1 MATIQDRIRSIVA
14 SKLGIT
20 EDEITPDKNLTNDLG
35 ADSLDVVE
43 LSMELERE
51 FNLKFEDTDT
61 EKIQTVEDLYKLI
74 EEYTSKLIFLFLKPE
89 IFKTVHHEIIG
100 KQGGLDYRRR
110 SRHRQ
115 GHRPSFRQ

>member
-1 MATIQDRIRSIVA
+1 MATIQDRVRSIVA

-20 EDEITPDKNLTNDLG
+20 EEEITPEKNLTNDLG

-61 EKIQTVEDLYKLI
+61 EKIQTVDDLCKLI
-74 EEYTSKLIFLFLKPE
+74 EEYTSK
-89 IFKTVHHEIIG
+89 
-100 KQGGLDYRRR
+100 
-110 SRHRQ
+110 
-115 GHRPSFRQ
+115 

>member
-1 MATIQDRIRSIVA
+1 MATIQDRVRSIVA

-20 EDEITPDKNLTNDLG
+20 EEEITPEKNLTNDLG

-61 EKIQTVEDLYKLI
+61 EKIQTVEDLCKLI
-74 EEYTSKLIFLFLKPE
+74 EEYTSK
-89 IFKTVHHEIIG
+89 
-100 KQGGLDYRRR
+100 
-110 SRHRQ
+110 
-115 GHRPSFRQ
+115 

>member
-1 MATIQDRIRSIVA
+1 MATIQDRVRSIVA

-51 FNLKFEDTDT
+51 SNLKFEDTDT

-74 EEYTSKLIFLFLKPE
+74 EEYTSK
-89 IFKTVHHEIIG
+89 
-100 KQGGLDYRRR
+100 
-110 SRHRQ
+110 
-115 GHRPSFRQ
+115 